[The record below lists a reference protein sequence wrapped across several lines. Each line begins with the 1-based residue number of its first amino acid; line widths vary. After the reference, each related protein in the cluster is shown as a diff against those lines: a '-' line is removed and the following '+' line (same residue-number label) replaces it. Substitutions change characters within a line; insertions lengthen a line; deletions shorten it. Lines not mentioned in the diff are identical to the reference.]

1 MAGGLHFTPEQ
12 IRSLP
17 LAMQIKIGL
26 GIAAQLAQAAQ
37 VAGQEKQKGAEADA
51 PM

>member
-1 MAGGLHFTPEQ
+1 MTGGLHFTPEK

-26 GIAAQLAQAAQ
+26 GIAAQLAKAAP
-37 VAGQEKQKGAEADA
+37 VAGQEKPKGAEADA
-51 PM
+51 KM

>member
-26 GIAAQLAQAAQ
+26 DIAAQLSQETQ
-37 VAGQEKQKGAEADA
+37 LAGQEKPKGVEADDK
-51 PM
+51 M